1 MSWQKSDKLI
11 IGAGLYGLYAAL
23 YCGRRGQRVTV
34 LEIEDAPF
42 TRATYINQAR
52 VHMGYHYP
60 RSLSTAMKSA
70 GYFKRFVEDYGFCIH
85 DSFQQ
90 IYATSSHFSWT
101 DAREF
106 RKFCENAGIPC
117 MDLPAERYFRPG
129 VCDGAFLTQEYT
141 YDAHILRDFLL
152 EKIGTLSNVTLC
164 FGRRIQRI
172 VRQDDCYEV
181 YAVNGD
187 GVGEQYSAPFVLNAT
202 YASVNQ
208 VLRSV
213 EGVETQDFGL
223 KYELCEIILCRVE
236 EALKGIGLT
245 VMDGPFFSIMPF
257 GKTGY
262 HSLTSVTFTPH
273 KTSYDATPRFSCV
286 EACEKESAW
295 ADGKIGAQVDGT
307 GGKAGAQAG
316 GSVGTHEGSLA
327 GCSRMWLGN
336 CNSCPHRPESA
347 WEYMSA
353 LARKYMREEYGFV
366 YEKSLFSMK
375 PILKASEIDDSRPT
389 LIRRLEPEVMANGA
403 GKRGTPVFISV
414 LSGKINTVYDLD
426 EFLE

>member
-1 MSWQKSDKLI
+1 MTDKII

-23 YCGRRGQRVTV
+23 FCAKRGQTVIV
-34 LEIEDAPF
+34 LEQENAPF

-70 GYFKRFVEDYGFCIH
+70 GYFKRFTEEYDFCIH
-85 DSFQQ
+85 SEFQQ

-101 DAREF
+101 DAKEF
-106 RKFCENAGIPC
+106 SKFCQDAQIPC
-117 MDLPAERYFRPG
+117 MELPVEQYFKEG

-141 YDAHILRDFLL
+141 YDAHILRDYLL
-152 EKIGTLSNVTLC
+152 EQLGAYPNVSIRYNQRLK
-164 FGRRIQRI
+164 RI
-172 VRQDDCYEV
+172 VKKEKHFELLTMQEGRE
-181 YAVNGD
+181 
-187 GVGEQYSAPFVLNAT
+187 EWLEAPFVLNAT

-208 VLRSV
+208 VLKLL
-213 EGVETQDFGL
+213 EGVEPELFPL
-223 KYELCEIILCRVE
+223 KYELCEIILCKPSD
-236 EALKGIGLT
+236 ALKKIGLT

-273 KTSYDATPRFSCV
+273 KTCYEAVPNFPCFS
-286 EACEKESAW
+286 
-295 ADGKIGAQVDGT
+295 GQNAQGEIMSFCTGT
-307 GGKAGAQAG
+307 
-316 GSVGTHEGSLA
+316 
-327 GCSRMWLGN
+327 RLGN
-336 CNSCPHRPESA
+336 CNFCENRPESA

-353 LARKYMREEYGFV
+353 LARKYIREDFSFEYEG
-366 YEKSLFSMK
+366 SLFSMK

-389 LIRRLEPEVMANGA
+389 VIRYASTEPI
-403 GKRGTPVFISV
+403 FLSV